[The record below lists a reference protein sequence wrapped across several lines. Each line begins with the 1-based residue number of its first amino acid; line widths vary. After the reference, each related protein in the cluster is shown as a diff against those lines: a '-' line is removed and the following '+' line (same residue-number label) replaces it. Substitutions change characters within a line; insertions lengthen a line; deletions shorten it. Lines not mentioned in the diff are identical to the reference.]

1 VASGRIFVKAGTGA
15 ILLGAAALGGCVAA
29 PRGAPSLA
37 PPVAPPPAPTY
48 TTHGLESVLGRGA
61 RSLTALFGT
70 PDLDVREGGARKL
83 QFAGPVCVLDVY
95 LYPPRG
101 GGDPVATHVDARLP
115 DGRDMDRSSCVAAL
129 SRRPEAR

>member
-1 VASGRIFVKAGTGA
+1 MILVGGALVA
-15 ILLGAAALGGCVAA
+15 GCVPAERPA
-29 PRGAPSLA
+29 QRVA

-48 TTHGLESVLGRGA
+48 STHGLESVMGRGA
-61 RSLTALFGT
+61 RGLIALFGA
-70 PDLDVREGGARKL
+70 PDLDVREGSARKL
-83 QFAGPVCVLDVY
+83 QFLGPVCVLDVY

-129 SRRPEAR
+129 SRRQEAR